1 VPESKSCSHCGKS
14 FPLTKQYWHV
24 SKGEFHSRCRK
35 CRNKKQKDGRVIRS
49 QKKLAEIERGA
60 VDTFIAAA
68 RVGGTNIP
76 HSAELLE
83 VAMKYFGGV
92 EGFVTAFMKQ
102 YYDAPAGGAF
112 RTKQLDSILKLITAN
127 TAMGGAKKPL
137 ELMTEEELEAQ
148 YRRDVLAAAMT
159 IRVNGEPVRLED
171 HANVRDVQVVASVEA
186 GGISG
191 GVPEI
196 PSAVAERPVGKPAD
210 GQVPLV
216 WGVGAGDGG
225 SAQ

>member
-1 VPESKSCSHCGKS
+1 MPETKSCSHCGKS
-14 FPLTKQYWHV
+14 YPLTKQFWHV

-35 CRNKKQKDGRVIRS
+35 CRNKKQKDGRVLRN

-92 EGFVTAFMKQ
+92 EGFITAFMKQ

-159 IRVNGEPVRLED
+159 MRVNGEPVRLED
-171 HANVRDVQVVASVEA
+171 HANVRDMPVVDNLPA
-186 GGISG
+186 GGVG
-191 GVPEI
+191 GGMQVIPAAVPQR
-196 PSAVAERPVGKPAD
+196 SVGEPAD
-210 GQVPLV
+210 RQGPLV
-216 WGVGAGDGG
+216 RGASPADDATG
-225 SAQ
+225 Q

>member
-1 VPESKSCSHCGKS
+1 MPETRACSKCGKQY
-14 FPLTKQYWHV
+14 PLTEEFWHR
-24 SKGEFHSRCRK
+24 SKGAFHTRCRK
-35 CRNKKQKDGRVIRS
+35 CRNKKQKDGRTIRA

-68 RVGGTNIP
+68 RVGGTNVP

-102 YYDAPAGGAF
+102 FYDAPAGGAF
-112 RTKQLDSILKLITAN
+112 RTKQLDSILRLITQN

-148 YRRDVLAAAMT
+148 YRRDVLAAAMS
-159 IRVNGEPVRLED
+159 IKVNGSPVRIESD
-171 HANVRDVQVVASVEA
+171 ESVRNVPVVDGVEPRSA
-186 GGISG
+186 DGRMQEVPATGASG
-191 GVPEI
+191 GVQI
-196 PSAVAERPVGKPAD
+196 PSGAELLALR
-210 GQVPLV
+210 
-216 WGVGAGDGG
+216 GVEPE
-225 SAQ
+225 

>member
-1 VPESKSCSHCGKS
+1 MAETKSCTHCGKS
-14 FPLTKQYWHV
+14 YPLTKQYWHV

-35 CRNKKQKDGRVIRS
+35 CRNKKQKDGRVIRN

-68 RVGGTNIP
+68 RVGGTNVP

-92 EGFVTAFMKQ
+92 EGFITAFMKQ
-102 YYDAPAGGAF
+102 YYDSPAGGAF

-148 YRRDVLAAAMT
+148 YRRDVLAAAMN
-159 IRVNGEPVRLED
+159 IRVNGEPVRLEGN
-171 HANVRDVQVVASVEA
+171 ANVSDMSVVEIDSSGSLHGGLQEVPAASDRRQLGVSADSQDGTVRGVAPPDDVPTQ
-186 GGISG
+186 
-191 GVPEI
+191 
-196 PSAVAERPVGKPAD
+196 
-210 GQVPLV
+210 
-216 WGVGAGDGG
+216 
-225 SAQ
+225 

>member
-1 VPESKSCSHCGKS
+1 MPEAKSCSHCGKS
-14 FPLTKQYWHV
+14 YPLTKQFWHV

-83 VAMKYFGGV
+83 VAMRYFGGV
-92 EGFVTAFMKQ
+92 EGFITAFMKQ

-159 IRVNGEPVRLED
+159 IKVNGQPVRLED
-171 HANVRDVQVVASVEA
+171 HANVSDMPVVEVDSSGSQR
-186 GGISG
+186 GGLQ
-191 GVPEI
+191 EI
-196 PSAVAERPVGKPAD
+196 PAAVAERQVGEPVDGQKSLVRGASPAD
-210 GQVPLV
+210 DATGQ
-216 WGVGAGDGG
+216 
-225 SAQ
+225 

>member
-1 VPESKSCSHCGKS
+1 MAETKSCTHCGKS
-14 FPLTKQYWHV
+14 YPLTKQYWHV

-60 VDTFIAAA
+60 VDTFIAVS

-92 EGFVTAFMKQ
+92 EGFITAFMKQ

-148 YRRDVLAAAMT
+148 YRRDVLAAAMS
-159 IRVNGEPVRLED
+159 IKVNGQPARLED
-171 HANVRDVQVVASVEA
+171 HANMRELPVVDDVCAGGGGGGMPEVPAAGGSVEVALPASGQAPVLRGVASE
-186 GGISG
+186 GYGQ
-191 GVPEI
+191 PE
-196 PSAVAERPVGKPAD
+196 
-210 GQVPLV
+210 
-216 WGVGAGDGG
+216 
-225 SAQ
+225 

>member
-1 VPESKSCSHCGKS
+1 MPEARVCSKCGKS
-14 FPLTKQYWHV
+14 YPLTDKYWHA
-24 SKGEFHSRCRK
+24 SKGEFHSQCRK
-35 CRNKKQKDGRVIRS
+35 CRNKKQKDGRLIRS

-112 RTKQLDSILKLITAN
+112 RTKQLDSLLKLITAN

-159 IRVNGEPVRLED
+159 IRVNGEPVRLE
-171 HANVRDVQVVASVEA
+171 HNESVRDMPVVDDLSS
-186 GGISG
+186 GGIGG
-191 GVPEI
+191 GVSEVPA
-196 PSAVAERPVGKPAD
+196 AVPERPVGVPSD
-210 GQVPLV
+210 GQAPAVR
-216 WGVGAGDGG
+216 GVGAANDATG
-225 SAQ
+225 Q

>member
-1 VPESKSCSHCGKS
+1 VAEAKSCTHCGKS
-14 FPLTKQYWHV
+14 YPLTKQYWHV

-60 VDTFIAAA
+60 VDTFIAVS

-92 EGFVTAFMKQ
+92 EGFITAFMKQ

-148 YRRDVLAAAMT
+148 YRRDVLAAAMS
-159 IRVNGEPVRLED
+159 IKVNGQPARLED
-171 HANVRDVQVVASVEA
+171 HANMRDMPVVDNLQA
-186 GGISG
+186 GGVG
-191 GVPEI
+191 GGMPEVPA
-196 PSAVAERPVGKPAD
+196 AVAERQVGESAD
-210 GQVPLV
+210 GQKSLVRGVASPNDVP
-216 WGVGAGDGG
+216 
-225 SAQ
+225 AQ

>member
-1 VPESKSCSHCGKS
+1 MPEAKSCSHCGKS
-14 FPLTKQYWHV
+14 YPLTKQYWHV

-35 CRNKKQKDGRVIRS
+35 CRNKKQKDGRLVRS

-159 IRVNGEPVRLED
+159 IRVNGQPVRLESD
-171 HANVRDVQVVASVEA
+171 ENVRDVPVVDNFQT
-186 GGISG
+186 G
-191 GVPEI
+191 GVGGGMP
-196 PSAVAERPVGKPAD
+196 AVPAAVTERQVGEPAD
-210 GQVPLV
+210 GQKSLVRGVASPDDVP
-216 WGVGAGDGG
+216 
-225 SAQ
+225 AQ

>member
-1 VPESKSCSHCGKS
+1 MAEAKSCTHCGRS
-14 FPLTKQYWHV
+14 YPLTKQYWHV

-60 VDTFIAAA
+60 VDTFIAVS

-92 EGFVTAFMKQ
+92 EGFITAFMKQ

-148 YRRDVLAAAMT
+148 YRRDVLAAAMS
-159 IRVNGEPVRLED
+159 IKVNGQPARLED
-171 HANVRDVQVVASVEA
+171 HANVRDVPVVDNLQA
-186 GGISG
+186 GGVG
-191 GVPEI
+191 GGMPEI
-196 PSAVAERPVGKPAD
+196 PAAVAERQVGESAD
-210 GQVPLV
+210 GQKPLV
-216 WGVGAGDGG
+216 RGVASPNDVP
-225 SAQ
+225 AQ

>member
-1 VPESKSCSHCGKS
+1 MPETKSCSHCGKS
-14 FPLTKQYWHV
+14 YPLTKQFWHV

-35 CRNKKQKDGRVIRS
+35 CRNKKQKDGRLIRS

-159 IRVNGEPVRLED
+159 IKVNGQPVRLED
-171 HANVRDVQVVASVEA
+171 HANVSDMPVVEVDSSGSQRGGLQEIPAAGNRTGMGVSEDHKDRPMRGVASA
-186 GGISG
+186 DD
-191 GVPEI
+191 
-196 PSAVAERPVGKPAD
+196 ATGK
-210 GQVPLV
+210 
-216 WGVGAGDGG
+216 
-225 SAQ
+225 

>member
-1 VPESKSCSHCGKS
+1 MPESRACSKCGKKY
-14 FPLTKQYWHV
+14 PLTEEFWHR
-24 SKGEFHSRCRK
+24 SKGDFHTRCRK
-35 CRNKKQKDGRVIRS
+35 CRNKKQKDGRTIRA

-68 RVGGTNIP
+68 RVGGTNVP

-102 YYDAPAGGAF
+102 FYDAPAGGAF
-112 RTKQLDSILKLITAN
+112 RTKQLDSILRLITQN

-148 YRRDVLAAAMT
+148 YRRDVLAAAMA
-159 IRVNGEPVRLED
+159 IKVNGNPVRLED
-171 HANVRDVQVVASVEA
+171 NASVRDMPVVDEVEPGRSDGRMQEVPA
-186 GGISG
+186 TGASG
-191 GVPEI
+191 GMPI
-196 PSAVAERPVGKPAD
+196 PSGAES
-210 GQVPLV
+210 LV
-216 WGVGAGDGG
+216 LRGVEPE
-225 SAQ
+225 

>member
-1 VPESKSCSHCGKS
+1 MPEAKSCSHCGKS
-14 FPLTKQYWHV
+14 YPLTKQFWHV

-83 VAMKYFGGV
+83 VAMRYFGGV
-92 EGFVTAFMKQ
+92 EGFITAFMKQ

-159 IRVNGEPVRLED
+159 IRVNGEPVRLESNE
-171 HANVRDVQVVASVEA
+171 NVRDVPVVDNLPA
-186 GGISG
+186 GGVG
-191 GVPEI
+191 GGMPEVPA
-196 PSAVAERPVGKPAD
+196 AVAERQVGEPTD
-210 GQVPLV
+210 GQKSLVRGVASSDDVPT
-216 WGVGAGDGG
+216 
-225 SAQ
+225 Q

>member
-1 VPESKSCSHCGKS
+1 MAETKSCTHCGKS
-14 FPLTKQYWHV
+14 YPLTKQYWHV

-35 CRNKKQKDGRVIRS
+35 CRNKKQKDGRVIRN

-68 RVGGTNIP
+68 RVGGTNVP

-92 EGFVTAFMKQ
+92 EGFITAFMKQ
-102 YYDAPAGGAF
+102 YYDSPAGGAF

-148 YRRDVLAAAMT
+148 YRRDVLAAAMA
-159 IRVNGEPVRLED
+159 IKVNGAPARLED
-171 HANVRDVQVVASVEA
+171 HANVRDLPLVE
-186 GGISG
+186 SG
-191 GVPEI
+191 PTGSQCGELQEVPATGDRRGLGV
-196 PSAVAERPVGKPAD
+196 PAD
-210 GQVPLV
+210 GQDGPVRRVASPDDVP
-216 WGVGAGDGG
+216 
-225 SAQ
+225 AQ

>member
-1 VPESKSCSHCGKS
+1 MPDSRACSKCGKKY
-14 FPLTKQYWHV
+14 PLTEEFWHR
-24 SKGEFHSRCRK
+24 SKGDFHTRCRK
-35 CRNKKQKDGRVIRS
+35 CRNKKQKDGRTIRA

-68 RVGGTNIP
+68 RVGGTNVP

-102 YYDAPAGGAF
+102 FYDAPAGGAF
-112 RTKQLDSILKLITAN
+112 RTKQLDSILRLITQN

-148 YRRDVLAAAMT
+148 YRRDVLAAAMA
-159 IRVNGEPVRLED
+159 IKVNGNPVRLED
-171 HANVRDVQVVASVEA
+171 NANVRAVPVVDDLQA
-186 GGISG
+186 GGVGG
-191 GVPEI
+191 GVSEI
-196 PSAVAERPVGKPAD
+196 PAAVPERQMGVPAG
-210 GQVPLV
+210 GQEPLV
-216 WGVGAGDGG
+216 RGMAPGDE
-225 SAQ
+225 Q

>member
-1 VPESKSCSHCGKS
+1 MEEVKACSKCGKKY
-14 FPLTKQYWHV
+14 PLTEKFWHR
-24 SKGEFHSRCRK
+24 SKGAFHTRCRK
-35 CRNKKQKDGRVIRS
+35 CRNKKQKDGRTIRA

-68 RVGGTNIP
+68 RVGGTNVP

-102 YYDAPAGGAF
+102 FYDAPAGGAF
-112 RTKQLDSILKLITAN
+112 RTKQLDSILRLITQN

-159 IRVNGEPVRLED
+159 IKVNGSQVRIESD
-171 HANVRDVQVVASVEA
+171 ENVRAVPVVADFQA
-186 GGISG
+186 GGVGG
-191 GVPEI
+191 GVSEI
-196 PSAVAERPVGKPAD
+196 PADLAERTVGVPAD
-210 GQVPLV
+210 RQEPLV
-216 WGVGAGDGG
+216 RGMAPGDK
-225 SAQ
+225 

>member
-1 VPESKSCSHCGKS
+1 MPETRACSKCGKQY
-14 FPLTKQYWHV
+14 PLTEEFWHR
-24 SKGEFHSRCRK
+24 SKGAFHTRCRK
-35 CRNKKQKDGRVIRS
+35 CRNKKQKDGRTIRA

-68 RVGGTNIP
+68 RVGGTNVP

-102 YYDAPAGGAF
+102 FYDAPAGGAF
-112 RTKQLDSILKLITAN
+112 RTKQLDSILRLITQN

-148 YRRDVLAAAMT
+148 YRRDVLAAAMS
-159 IRVNGEPVRLED
+159 IKVNGSPVRIESD
-171 HANVRDVQVVASVEA
+171 ESVRNVPVVEPDTRGYVA
-186 GGISG
+186 GGLS
-191 GVPEI
+191 EI
-196 PSAVAERPVGKPAD
+196 PTEESARRVSDHVEER
-210 GQVPLV
+210 LV
-216 WGVGAGDGG
+216 RGTHSGNDD
-225 SAQ
+225 SQR

>member
-1 VPESKSCSHCGKS
+1 MEEVKACSKCGKKY
-14 FPLTKQYWHV
+14 PLTEKFWHR
-24 SKGEFHSRCRK
+24 SKGAFHTRCRK
-35 CRNKKQKDGRVIRS
+35 CRNKKQKDGRTIRA

-68 RVGGTNIP
+68 RVGGTNVP

-102 YYDAPAGGAF
+102 FYDAPAGGAF
-112 RTKQLDSILKLITAN
+112 RTKQLDSILRLITQN

-159 IRVNGEPVRLED
+159 IKVNGNQVRIESD
-171 HANVRDVQVVASVEA
+171 ENVRAVPVVADFQA
-186 GGISG
+186 GGVGG
-191 GVPEI
+191 GVSEI
-196 PSAVAERPVGKPAD
+196 PADIAERTVGVPAD
-210 GQVPLV
+210 RQEPLV
-216 WGVGAGDGG
+216 RGMAPGET
-225 SAQ
+225 

>member
-1 VPESKSCSHCGKS
+1 MPETKSCSHCGKS
-14 FPLTKQYWHV
+14 YPLTKQFWHV

-35 CRNKKQKDGRVIRS
+35 CRNKKQKDGRVLRN

-68 RVGGTNIP
+68 RVGGTNVP

-92 EGFVTAFMKQ
+92 EGFITAFMKQ

-112 RTKQLDSILKLITAN
+112 RTKQLDSLLKLITAN

-148 YRRDVLAAAMT
+148 YRRDVLAAAMS
-159 IRVNGEPVRLED
+159 IKVNGQPVRLED
-171 HANVRDVQVVASVEA
+171 HANVSDMPVVDNFQT
-186 GGISG
+186 GGIGG
-191 GVPEI
+191 GVQEI
-196 PSAVAERPVGKPAD
+196 PATVAERAVGESADRPEPLVRGASPAD
-210 GQVPLV
+210 DAASQ
-216 WGVGAGDGG
+216 
-225 SAQ
+225 